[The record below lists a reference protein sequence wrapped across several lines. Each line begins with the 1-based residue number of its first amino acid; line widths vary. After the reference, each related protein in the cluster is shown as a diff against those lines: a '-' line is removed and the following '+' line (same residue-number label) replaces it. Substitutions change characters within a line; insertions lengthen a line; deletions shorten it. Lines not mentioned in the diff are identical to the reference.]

1 MNQMKLTGIVLLV
14 LCTVCLFV
22 AVERYQANANTVR
35 TINQMGGGMFQ
46 AMTGGNELKPSTPA
60 ATKYG
65 LLGALIFGAGGGY
78 CLLNSSK
85 QNKSGT

>member
-1 MNQMKLTGIVLLV
+1 MNQMKLAGIVLLV
-14 LCTVCLFV
+14 LCAVCLFV
-22 AVERYQANANTVR
+22 AVERYQSNANAVKAM
-35 TINQMGGGMFQ
+35 NQMGGGMFQ
-46 AMTGGNELKPSTPA
+46 AMTGGNELKPATPA

-85 QNKSGT
+85 QSKAST